1 MAAKKKTKRAA
12 KKAAAKRAPAKRPA
26 PRARAKAPAKAMAW
40 SKRTFKSLAQVRAA
54 IDAMDEKIV
63 PLLCERLHYVTQ
75 AAQFKPSEAGV
86 VVVPRVEEVVNNAKR
101 IAAKSGGK
109 TSTVEVIYRALI
121 DASTRDE
128 QRHWR
133 ALHGQA

>member
-1 MAAKKKTKRAA
+1 MAAKKKVKRAA
-12 KKAAAKRAPAKRPA
+12 KKRTVAKRAPAKKASAKRS
-26 PRARAKAPAKAMAW
+26 ARKLKWASRK
-40 SKRTFKSLAQVRAA
+40 FKSLAQVRAA

-63 PLLCERLHYVTQ
+63 PLLCERLYYVTQ

-101 IAAKSGGK
+101 IAAKNNGK
-109 TSTVEVIYRALI
+109 TSTMEVIYRALI
-121 DASTRDE
+121 DASTADE

>member
-1 MAAKKKTKRAA
+1 MAAKKKTKRTAKKKPAA
-12 KKAAAKRAPAKRPA
+12 KRTAAKRAVAKRA
-26 PRARAKAPAKAMAW
+26 PKWASRK
-40 SKRTFKSLAQVRAA
+40 FKSLAQVRAA

-63 PLLCERLHYVTQ
+63 PLLCERLYYVTQ

-101 IAAKSGGK
+101 IAAKNSGK

-121 DASTRDE
+121 DASTLDE

-133 ALHGQA
+133 ALHGQT

>member
-1 MAAKKKTKRAA
+1 MAAKKKAKRGAKKKRSAKKKPAA
-12 KKAAAKRAPAKRPA
+12 KKAPAKRGVK
-26 PRARAKAPAKAMAW
+26 AKKWASRK
-40 SKRTFKSLAQVRAA
+40 FKSLAQVRAA

-63 PLLCERLHYVTQ
+63 PLLCERLYYVTQ

-86 VVVPRVEEVVNNAKR
+86 VILPRVEEVVDNAKR
-101 IAAKSGGK
+101 IAAKNNGK
-109 TSTVEVIYRALI
+109 ISTLEVIYRALI
-121 DASTRDE
+121 DASTLDE

>member
-1 MAAKKKTKRAA
+1 MAAKKKAKPTVK
-12 KKAAAKRAPAKRPA
+12 KKAAAK
-26 PRARAKAPAKAMAW
+26 KAPAQKVPARRAVKKMKWA
-40 SKRTFKSLAQVRAA
+40 SRKFKSLAQVRAA

-63 PLLCERLHYVTQ
+63 PLLCERLYYVTQ

-86 VVVPRVEEVVNNAKR
+86 VVIPRVEEVVNNAKR
-101 IAAKSGGK
+101 IAAKNSGK
-109 TSTVEVIYRALI
+109 VSTVEVIYRALI
-121 DASTRDE
+121 DASTLDE

>member
-1 MAAKKKTKRAA
+1 MAAKKKAKRTA
-12 KKAAAKRAPAKRPA
+12 KKATVKRAKTLT
-26 PRARAKAPAKAMAW
+26 W
-40 SKRTFKSLAQVRAA
+40 SKRKFKSLAQVRAA

-63 PLLCERLHYVTQ
+63 PLLCERLYYVTQ

-86 VVVPRVEEVVNNAKR
+86 VVVPRVEEVVDNAKR
-101 IAAKSGGK
+101 IAAKNNGK
-109 TSTVEVIYRALI
+109 LSTVEVIYRALI
-121 DASTRDE
+121 DASTLDE